1 MEFLQLTY
9 FCHAAET
16 ENFAK
21 TAREFGVPAT
31 GVSQSVKRLESELGT
46 LLFDR
51 SSNGIKLNAQG
62 ASFYVSAKSALSTL
76 DDAKKKLRDEE
87 VSGECRLLVM
97 TCRSLVSDA
106 IRAFREK
113 YKNVSF
119 FISYDIAED
128 VDKYDLIVTDN
139 VPFRQN
145 YRVTRLLTD
154 TILLAVS
161 KSHPLA
167 ARERVHVSE
176 LADERFIVTNKGS
189 GLFTITGSIC
199 AKGYF
204 TPKVALEVDDPR
216 SVLSAIG
223 AGIGVGFV
231 PSVSWQDMMTPD
243 IALLSVDGTK
253 TGNTIRPSFV
263 LQSTEKYASKT
274 SRLFL
279 EELQKTAEAYRQ

>member
-16 ENFAK
+16 ENFAQ
-21 TAREFGVPAT
+21 TARKFGVPAT
-31 GVSQSVKRLESELGT
+31 GISQSIKRLEKELGV

-76 DDAKKKLRDEE
+76 EDARKKLPDEE

-97 TCRSLVSDA
+97 TCRSLVSEA

-119 FISYDIAED
+119 FISYDISED

-139 VPFRQN
+139 VPFRQS
-145 YRVTRLLTD
+145 YRTTPLLTD
-154 TILLAVS
+154 EILLAVS
-161 KSHPLA
+161 KDHPLA

-176 LADERFIVTNKGS
+176 LAGERFVVTNKES
-189 GLFTITGSIC
+189 GLFTITGAIC
-199 AKGYF
+199 AKGRF
-204 TPKVALEVDDPR
+204 APKVALEVDDPR
-216 SVLSAIG
+216 AVLSAIG
-223 AGIGVGFV
+223 AGLGVGFV
-231 PSVSWQDMMTPD
+231 PSLSWRDILTTD
-243 IALLSVDGTK
+243 IALLTVEGTN
-253 TGNTIRPSFV
+253 TGHTVRPSFV
-263 LQSTEKYASKT
+263 LQSTQKYASKA

-279 EELQKTAEAYRQ
+279 EELQKTAKAYQ

>member
-31 GVSQSVKRLESELGT
+31 GISQSVKRLETELGV

-51 SSNGIKLNAQG
+51 TSNGIKLNANG
-62 ASFYVSAKSALSTL
+62 ASFYLSAKSALSTL
-76 DDAKKKLRDEE
+76 NDAKKKLCDEE

-119 FISYDIAED
+119 FISYDITED
-128 VDKYDLIVTDN
+128 VDKYDLIVTDS

-145 YRVTRLLTD
+145 YNATRLLTD

-161 KSHPLA
+161 KNHPLA

-176 LADERFIVTNKGS
+176 LSNEHFIVTNKES

-199 AKGYF
+199 AKGRF
-204 TPKVALEVDDPR
+204 APKVVLEADDPR
-216 SVLSAIG
+216 YILSAIS
-223 AGIGVGFV
+223 AGVGIGFV
-231 PSVSWQDMMTPD
+231 PSLSWRDILTTD
-243 IALLSVDGTK
+243 IALLTVEGTN
-253 TGNTIRPSFV
+253 TGHTVRPSFV
-263 LQSTEKYASKT
+263 LQSTQKYASKA

-279 EELQKTAEAYRQ
+279 EELQKTAKAYQ

>member
-1 MEFLQLTY
+1 MELLQLTY

-16 ENFAK
+16 ENFAE
-21 TAREFGVPAT
+21 TARNFGVPAT
-31 GVSQSVKRLESELGT
+31 GISQSVKRLESELGT

-51 SSNGIKLNAQG
+51 RSNGIKLNAQG

-106 IRAFREK
+106 IRTFREK

-145 YRVTRLLTD
+145 YRTAPLLTD

-161 KSHPLA
+161 RNHPFA
-167 ARERVHVSE
+167 ARESVHVSE
-176 LADERFIVTNKGS
+176 LADERFIVTNKES
-189 GLFTITGSIC
+189 GLFTLTGSIC
-199 AKGYF
+199 AKGHF
-204 TPKVALEVDDPR
+204 APKVALEVDDPR

-223 AGIGVGFV
+223 TGVGVGFV
-231 PSVSWQDMMTPD
+231 PSVSWRDMMTPD
-243 IALLSVDGTK
+243 IVLLSVDGTK
-253 TGNTIRPSFV
+253 TGHTARPSFV
-263 LQSTEKYASKT
+263 LQSTEKYASKA

-279 EELQKTAEAYRQ
+279 EELKNAAKEYQ

>member
-31 GVSQSVKRLESELGT
+31 GISQSVKRLETELGV

-51 SSNGIKLNAQG
+51 SSNGIKLNANG
-62 ASFYVSAKSALSTL
+62 ASFYLSAKSALSTL
-76 DDAKKKLRDEE
+76 NDAKKKLCDEE

-113 YKNVSF
+113 HKNVSF
-119 FISYDIAED
+119 YISYNITED

-145 YRVTRLLTD
+145 YNATRLLTD

-161 KSHPLA
+161 KNHPLA

-176 LADERFIVTNKGS
+176 LANERFIVTNKES
-189 GLFTITGSIC
+189 GLFTLTVSIC
-199 AKGYF
+199 AKGRF
-204 TPKVALEVDDPR
+204 APKVALEADDPR
-216 SVLSAIG
+216 YVLSAIG
-223 AGIGVGFV
+223 AGVGVGFV
-231 PSVSWQDMMTPD
+231 PSLSWRDMLSPD
-243 IALLSVDGTK
+243 IVLLAVEGTN
-253 TGNTIRPSFV
+253 TGHTVRPSFV
-263 LQSTEKYASKT
+263 LQSTQKYASKA

-279 EELQKTAEAYRQ
+279 EELQKTAEAYKQ

>member
-16 ENFAK
+16 ENFAQ

-31 GVSQSVKRLESELGT
+31 GISQSIKRLEKELGV

-76 DDAKKKLRDEE
+76 EDARKKLRDEE

-97 TCRSLVSDA
+97 TCRSLVSEA

-119 FISYDIAED
+119 FISYDISED

-139 VPFRQN
+139 VPFRQS
-145 YRVTRLLTD
+145 YRTTPLLTD
-154 TILLAVS
+154 EILLAVS
-161 KSHPLA
+161 KDHPLA

-176 LADERFIVTNKGS
+176 LANERFIVTNKES
-189 GLFTITGSIC
+189 GLFTITGAIC
-199 AKGYF
+199 AKGHF
-204 TPKVALEVDDPR
+204 APKVALEADDPR
-216 SVLSAIG
+216 AVLSAIG
-223 AGIGVGFV
+223 AGVGIGFV
-231 PSVSWQDMMTPD
+231 PSLSWRDILTTD
-243 IALLSVDGTK
+243 IALLTVEGTN
-253 TGNTIRPSFV
+253 TGHTVRPSFV
-263 LQSTEKYASKT
+263 LQSTQKYASKA

-279 EELQKTAEAYRQ
+279 EELQKTAKAYQ

>member
-31 GVSQSVKRLESELGT
+31 GVSQSVKRLESELGV

-62 ASFYVSAKSALSTL
+62 ASFYLSAKSALSTL
-76 DDAKKKLRDEE
+76 EDAKKKLRDEE

-106 IRAFREK
+106 IRTFRET

-119 FISYDIAED
+119 YISYDITED

-145 YRVTRLLTD
+145 YNATRLLTD

-161 KSHPLA
+161 KNHPLA
-167 ARERVHVSE
+167 AQERVHVSE
-176 LADERFIVTNKGS
+176 LANERFIVTNKES
-189 GLFTITGSIC
+189 GLFTITGAIC
-199 AKGYF
+199 AKGRF
-204 TPKVALEVDDPR
+204 APKVALEVDDPR
-216 SVLSAIG
+216 DVLSAIS
-223 AGIGVGFV
+223 AGVGVGFV
-231 PSVSWQDMMTPD
+231 PSLSWRDILTTD
-243 IALLSVDGTK
+243 IALLTVEGTN
-253 TGNTIRPSFV
+253 TGHTVRPSFV
-263 LQSTEKYASKT
+263 LQSTQKYASKA

-279 EELQKTAEAYRQ
+279 EELQKTAKAYQ